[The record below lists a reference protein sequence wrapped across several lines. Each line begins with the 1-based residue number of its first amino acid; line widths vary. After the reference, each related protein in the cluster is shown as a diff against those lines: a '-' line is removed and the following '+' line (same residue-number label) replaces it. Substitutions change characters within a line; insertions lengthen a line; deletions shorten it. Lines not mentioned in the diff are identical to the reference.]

1 MSDFIQAPPQLGNQY
16 RDDRV
21 LRGYLART
29 LSDEEL
35 AGAAS
40 ALERMGALAGGELYA
55 QQLAERDLE
64 PALEQWDAWGKR
76 VDRIKLTPL
85 WRRAEEIAARE
96 GLVALAYE
104 APLGRHSRVLQF
116 ALVYL
121 FTPST
126 DVYACPL
133 AMTDGAARTLLAS
146 GNRALIERAL
156 PRLTSRDPARFWTSG
171 QWMTEAIGGSDV
183 GLAETLA
190 RSIPGEGWRLFGR
203 KWFTSAIT
211 AQMALTLAR
220 PEGSNPGGKGLAL
233 FYVETRDEQGRP
245 NRLSIDRL
253 KDKLGTRKLPTAEL
267 SLDGTPAVA
276 VGELA
281 NGVRAISTV
290 LNITRTWNAVAAIA
304 YMRRGLALARAYA
317 RERVAFG
324 MPLAQQPLHAD
335 TLAGL
340 QAEFEAAFHLTFFV
354 IELLGRDECGEAS
367 EEQQALLRILTP
379 VTKLTTGRQSVAVVS
394 EVLEAFGGAGYV
406 EDTGLPALLRDAQVF
421 SIWEGTTNVL
431 SLDAL
436 RAIGPR
442 GLAPLTREVGFLL
455 NGVREPGLVAI
466 SARVQGALELAEA
479 WWQKNAGRDQSQ
491 SQLEAG
497 ARRFALTL
505 GRSTAAALLARQAQ
519 WSLDHEKDR
528 RPFAAVLRFAASGIN
543 LLAEPDPSLSRLLAD
558 DT

>member
-1 MSDFIQAPPQLGNQY
+1 VSDFIQAPPQLGNQY

-35 AGAAS
+35 AGASS

-55 QQLAERDLE
+55 QQLAERGLE
-64 PALEQWDAWGKR
+64 PALEHWDAWGKR
-76 VDRIKLTPL
+76 VDRITLTPL

-96 GLVALAYE
+96 GLVALAHE
-104 APLGRHSRVLQF
+104 LPLGRRSRVLQF
-116 ALVYL
+116 ALAYL

-156 PRLTSRDPARFWTSG
+156 PHLTSRDPARFWTSG

-190 RSIPGEGWRLFGR
+190 RSTPGEGWRLYGR

-220 PEGSNPGGKGLAL
+220 PEGSSPGGKGLAL

-267 SLDGTPAVA
+267 TLDGTPAVA

-290 LNITRTWNAVAAIA
+290 LNITRTWNAVAAA
-304 YMRRGLALARAYA
+304 SYMRRGLALARAYA

-324 MPLAQQPLHAD
+324 APLAQQPLHAD

-354 IELLGRDECGEAS
+354 VELLGRDECGEAS

-491 SQLEAG
+491 LEAG

-505 GRSTAAALLARQAQ
+505 GRSTAAALLAHHAQ

-543 LLAEPDPSLSRLLAD
+543 LLADANTSLSRLLAD
-558 DT
+558 DS